1 MTGRNE
7 LQVTPRSP
15 WRQSGRTTLSVTSR
29 IRLFYLL
36 HISKPHTDR
45 LIYQAI
51 DRYRVRA
58 IVELGM
64 ADGMRALRMIEVASH
79 RTPPNQV
86 SYTGV
91 DLFEAGSVEDGRGTG
106 ITLRAAHRLLHPTG
120 VRARLLPGDPC
131 SVLVR
136 TANQMGKA
144 DLLVISSGLDIKSLA
159 EAWYYVPRMLH
170 ARSQV
175 FVEKTADSTGQPAW
189 RRLSADQVQ
198 ILASK
203 AARLRRAA

>member
-1 MTGRNE
+1 M
-7 LQVTPRSP
+7 
-15 WRQSGRTTLSVTSR
+15 SVTSR

-36 HISKPHTDR
+36 HISKPRTDR

-51 DRYRVRA
+51 DRYRVRT

-64 ADGMRALRMIEVASH
+64 ADGTRALRMIEVASH

-86 SYTGV
+86 SYTGA
-91 DLFEAGSVEDGRGTG
+91 DLFEAGSVEGGRGTG
-106 ITLRAAHRLLHPTG
+106 ITLREAHRLLHPTG

-144 DLLVISSGLDIKSLA
+144 DLLVVSSGLDLKSLA
-159 EAWYYVPRMLH
+159 RAWYYVPRILH

-175 FVEKTADSTGQPAW
+175 FVEETAVSTGQTGF
-189 RRLSADQVQ
+189 RRLSPSHVQ
-198 ILASK
+198 ALASK